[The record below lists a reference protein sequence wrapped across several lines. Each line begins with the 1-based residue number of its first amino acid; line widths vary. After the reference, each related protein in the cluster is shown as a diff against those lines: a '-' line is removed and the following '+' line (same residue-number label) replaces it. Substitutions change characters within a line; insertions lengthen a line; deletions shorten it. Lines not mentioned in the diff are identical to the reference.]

1 MVLKCI
7 KFEEFF
13 DLEDIFLEF
22 LNFRNEDYTSIV
34 PSNIVYTYKFIKSSS
49 VLGLDKDKVKV
60 NSDLQKSKFNR
71 SNSIITMTMV
81 KSSPKYSF
89 NRSLNFKGF
98 NLPDTMDYSKWGT
111 IIFQSDLFAE
121 VKKLTSKF
129 SYHINIL
136 DKSLLVTLKYKDK
149 IILEFTDE
157 QIEKGKL
164 NSFIRKIKN
173 QKYIFIDGKIVLK
186 KIKKQVKF
194 IAGIINPSTISKK
207 LFNYGFRN

>member
-1 MVLKCI
+1 
-7 KFEEFF
+7 
-13 DLEDIFLEF
+13 
-22 LNFRNEDYTSIV
+22 
-34 PSNIVYTYKFIKSSS
+34 

-71 SNSIITMTMV
+71 SNSI

-98 NLPDTMDYSKWGT
+98 NLPDTMDYSKWTT

-173 QKYIFIDGKIVLK
+173 Q
-186 KIKKQVKF
+186 
-194 IAGIINPSTISKK
+194 
-207 LFNYGFRN
+207 